1 MTIPPEQ
8 PRADLAQHPL
18 RQLLS
23 DEFHAR
29 PAPPLVAPALV
40 SHLVFTHE
48 ATALAGER
56 QRLEHATGRV
66 GLNRLNGSDNAILFA
81 GADFILRWERHTEF
95 SSYTV
100 FCSPAIAG
108 ETAVTVRALD
118 LLPRECL
125 QGIPGQLI
133 AATHV
138 ELRAAAEVPPQSVT
152 ANLSPTGRQ
161 MVAAQVADQAAWV
174 FTDFMPD
181 QGATNFLVLDS
192 SLTPRQ
198 AGRTVQRLL
207 EIETYRL
214 LALLA
219 LPVAREI
226 GAWLHDAE
234 EELATMVDHIGD
246 ASSPADESRVL
257 GELTRLAAKVE
268 HSLARTTFR
277 FGAAR
282 AYHEL
287 VMQRIS
293 ELRETRVSGCPTFHE
308 IMQRRLLPAMQ
319 TCKAMASRQDELSDR
334 LARTS
339 QLLRT
344 RVDVEVER
352 QNQELLIQMNRRA
365 HLQLRLQETV
375 EGLSVVAITYY
386 ASQLVHYL
394 AKGGAHLLPQISPEL
409 ATAASIPLIA
419 TCAMLGIR
427 RLRRRL
433 QQRENTAH

>member
-1 MTIPPEQ
+1 MTTHPEQ
-8 PRADLAQHPL
+8 PPAGLAQHPL
-18 RQLLS
+18 RQLLNDS
-23 DEFHAR
+23 FHAR
-29 PAPPLVAPALV
+29 PTPALRAPALV

-48 ATALAGER
+48 PASLAGESE
-56 QRLEHATGRV
+56 RLEQAAGDA
-66 GLNRLNGSDNAILFA
+66 GMSRLSGSDNAALFA
-81 GADFILRWERHTEF
+81 GAGLLLRWERHTEF

-100 FCSPAIAG
+100 FSSPAGADPIAP
-108 ETAVTVRALD
+108 TTSAID

-125 QGIPGQLI
+125 QAVPGQLI
-133 AATHV
+133 VATHV
-138 ELRAAAEVPPQSVT
+138 ELRTIAEVAPQSIT
-152 ANLSPTGRQ
+152 AELSPTGRQ
-161 MVAAQVADQAAWV
+161 MIAAQVADQAAWV
-174 FTDFMPD
+174 FTDFMLD
-181 QGATNFLVLDS
+181 QGATRFLVIDA

-219 LPVAREI
+219 LPVATDVGGWMRQ
-226 GAWLHDAE
+226 AE
-234 EELATMVDHIGD
+234 EELATMVDHIGE
-246 ASSPADESRVL
+246 ANSPADESHVL

-268 HSLARTTFR
+268 HSLARTNFR
-277 FGAAR
+277 FAAAR

-287 VMQRIS
+287 VMQRII

-319 TCKAMASRQDELSDR
+319 TCNAMASRQDELSDR

-344 RVDVEVER
+344 RVDVELER
-352 QNQELLIQMNRRA
+352 QNQQLLAQMNRRA

-394 AKGGAHLLPQISPEL
+394 AKGANQLLPQFSPEL
-409 ATAASIPLIA
+409 ATAVSIPLIA
-419 TCAMLGIR
+419 AFAVLGIG
-427 RLRRRL
+427 RLRQRL
-433 QQRENTAH
+433 QERESAAH

>member
-100 FCSPAIAG
+100 FCSPAASG
-108 ETAVTVRALD
+108 KAAVNRALE
-118 LLPRECL
+118 LLPSEYL
-125 QGIPGQLI
+125 DGIPGQLI
-133 AATHV
+133 VATHV
-138 ELRAAAEVPPQSVT
+138 ELRSAAEVSPQSVT

-161 MVAAQVADQAAWV
+161 MIAAQVADQAAWV
-174 FTDFMPD
+174 FTDFMLD
-181 QGATNFLVLDS
+181 QGATNFLVLDR

-214 LALLA
+214 MALLA
-219 LPVAREI
+219 LPVARDI

-234 EELATMVDHIGD
+234 EDLATMVDHIGE
-246 ASSPADESRVL
+246 ACSPADEGRVL
-257 GELTRLAAKVE
+257 GELTQLAAKVE

-293 ELRETRVSGCPTFHE
+293 ELRETRVSGCPSFHE

-352 QNQELLIQMNRRA
+352 QNQQLLTQMNRRA

-409 ATAASIPLIA
+409 ATATSIPLIA
-419 TCAMLGIR
+419 ACAMLGIR

-433 QQRENTAH
+433 QQREDAAH

>member
-1 MTIPPEQ
+1 MAPQPEQ
-8 PRADLAQHPL
+8 PLAGLAQHPL
-18 RQLLS
+18 RQLLN

-29 PAPPLVAPALV
+29 PAPPLVAPVLV
-40 SHLVFTHE
+40 SHLAFTHD
-48 ATALAGER
+48 AASLAAEGQRVHDAAR
-56 QRLEHATGRV
+56 QAGMDRLS
-66 GLNRLNGSDNAILFA
+66 GSGDSVLFA
-81 GADFILRWERHTEF
+81 GAGFILRWERHTEF
-95 SSYTV
+95 SCHTV
-100 FCSPAIAG
+100 FCSPAAVD
-108 ETAVTVRALD
+108 ETAAATRALD
-118 LLPRECL
+118 LLPRAYL
-125 QGIPGQLI
+125 DGIPGRLI
-133 AATHV
+133 VATHV
-138 ELRAAAEVPPQSVT
+138 ELRSANEVSPQSVT
-152 ANLSPTGRQ
+152 GNLSPTGRQ
-161 MVAAQVADQAAWV
+161 MIAAQVADQAAWA
-174 FTDFMPD
+174 FTDFMLEQD
-181 QGATNFLVLDS
+181 ATNFLVLDR

-226 GAWLHDAE
+226 GAWMHDAE
-234 EELATMVDHIGD
+234 EDLATMVDHIGE
-246 ASSPADESRVL
+246 ASSPSDESRVL

-293 ELRETRVSGCPTFHE
+293 ELRETRVSGCPSFHE

-352 QNQELLIQMNRRA
+352 QNQQLLTQMNRRA

-394 AKGGAHLLPQISPEL
+394 AKGGAHLLPWISPEL
-409 ATAASIPLIA
+409 ATAASIPPIA
-419 TCAMLGIR
+419 ACALLGIR

-433 QQRENTAH
+433 QQREDAAH